1 MVNALDTGLRGASKS
16 PGRDIALCFWAKH
29 LNSHSASLYPGV
41 FLGTSEV
48 LGVTL

>member
-1 MVNALDTGLRGASKS
+1 MVNALDTGLSGASKS
-16 PGRDIALCFWAKH
+16 PGGDIALCFWARN
-29 LNSHSASLYPGV
+29 LISHSASLHPGV